1 MYPNARVIHCRRDAR
16 DVGLSCFQQNFTQGY
31 PWSCNLEHIGHY
43 INVFI
48 YLLIG
53 TVLTVVASY
62 IELNVKDSIAGAI
75 FIGLLIASIKG
86 YLVAA
91 NFMHLNSEKKMIYW
105 ILILTVFFLVLLL
118 FVPLLWDLNNMGNS

>member
-1 MYPNARVIHCRRDAR
+1 MSNKDIAH
-16 DVGLSCFQQNFTQGY
+16 
-31 PWSCNLEHIGHY
+31 HITHY
-43 INVFI
+43 RNVFV

-53 TVLTVVASY
+53 TALTVAASY
-62 IELNVKDSIAGAI
+62 LEFNVKDSIAGAI

-105 ILILTVFFLVLLL
+105 ILMLTVFFLVLLL
-118 FVPLLWDLNNMGNS
+118 SIPILWDLNNLGYN